1 MLKLGKDGEY
11 KMERIKKCFKNNE
24 KVERCLKKLEDYY
37 NEEIIFLE
45 LYFSKRDFEILHEL
59 GIEKKNKIYT
69 RYEFDQLDEAVCD
82 YYVDDDMDEE
92 EIKMGKNLEET
103 NVSRDEL
110 DRKSVV

>member
-45 LYFSKRDFEILHEL
+45 LYFSKRDWSTSPFLIRPANVEI
-59 GIEKKNKIYT
+59 
-69 RYEFDQLDEAVCD
+69 
-82 YYVDDDMDEE
+82 
-92 EIKMGKNLEET
+92 
-103 NVSRDEL
+103 
-110 DRKSVV
+110 